1 MNLKKKFFDSG
12 WIINLEVKKKKK
24 NQIAFNSVLNEKLK
38 SFVWRP
44 GYVSNINNRKK
55 VSGDGVWTARSI
67 LNLKVKRR
75 R

>member
-12 WIINLEVKKKKK
+12 WIIEVKKK

-55 VSGDGVWTARSI
+55 VSGDGVWTTRSI